1 MQQSI
6 SSITSPRLYLDNAA
20 TEKLLPVVQDAMIAA
35 MQEDLGNAAALH
47 AEGCCARSYIEDARA
62 KVARL
67 IHAQPSEIIFTSGGT
82 ESNNTIMETFRSQ
95 PVALSSIEHPSILE
109 SAKARAS
116 QVDFLPVDS
125 LGRVDPKLIAYKKY
139 SLISVMLANNEL
151 GTIEPLEGIAAS
163 CHAQADHITFLHTDA
178 TQAIGKIKVDVQA
191 LDVDYL
197 SFSAHKIG
205 GPLGVG
211 VLYVRQG
218 APFRPLLLGGHQEC
232 GRRAGT
238 SNTIGII
245 GLGAAADWC
254 WQEWSCKQWLKVAL
268 LRDELRERILN
279 EVPYSSC
286 NSPMQNCL
294 PNILN
299 VSFQGAEGESIQLYL
314 DAEGIAVGTGSACA
328 AGDLQPSHVIMATQ
342 HDAEVAHSSI
352 RFSLP
357 LDTKKSDID
366 RVMSVLPQ
374 IVKKLQ
380 GMSTIKLGAKHGN

>member
-20 TEKLLPVVQDAMIAA
+20 TEKLLPVAQDAMIAA
-35 MQEDLGNAAALH
+35 MRKDLGNAAALH
-47 AEGCCARSYIEDARA
+47 VEGCCARSYIEDARA

-82 ESNNTIMETFRSQ
+82 ESNNTVMETFRSQ
-95 PVALSSIEHPSILE
+95 PIALSSIEHPSILE
-109 SAKARAS
+109 STKARAS

-125 LGRVDPKLIAYKKY
+125 LGRIDPKLITYKKY

-151 GTIEPLEGIAAS
+151 GTIEPLEEIATN
-163 CHAQADHITFLHTDA
+163 CHAQADHTTFLHTDA
-178 TQAIGKIKVDVQA
+178 TQAVGKIKIDVQA

-218 APFRPLLLGGHQEC
+218 VPFRPLLLGGHQEC

-245 GLGAAADWC
+245 GLGAAVDWC
-254 WQEWSCKQWLKVAL
+254 WQEWSCKQWSKVAL

-279 EVPYSSC
+279 EIPYSSC
-286 NSPMQNCL
+286 NSPMRNCL

-366 RVMSVLPQ
+366 RIMSVLPK